1 MNLPHAVARAAANAA
16 TAVTEPAG
24 AVTGAVVGGAFGAI
38 KRAVNGVGLGNPHRH
53 RAGNDDRTSA
63 PPTTPTLKATAT
75 APSPRP
81 GPAATPGKPTT
92 INHND
97 TASIRAWARSNGHPV
112 SARGPIPAA
121 VRDAYNAAH

>member
-1 MNLPHAVARAAANAA
+1 MNLPRAVARAAGNAA
-16 TAVTEPAG
+16 TAVTEAVG
-24 AVTGAVVGGAFGAI
+24 AVTGAVVGGVFGAI
-38 KRAVNGVGLGNPHRH
+38 KGAVNGVGLGNPHRH

-63 PPTTPTLKATAT
+63 PRTTPALKDTAT

-81 GPAATPGKPTT
+81 GPAAPRGKPTT
-92 INHND
+92 ITRND
-97 TASIRAWARSNGHPV
+97 TASIRAWARSSGHPV

>member
-1 MNLPHAVARAAANAA
+1 MSLPRAVARAAGNAA
-16 TAVTEPAG
+16 TAMPEAAG

-38 KRAVNGVGLGNPHRH
+38 KGAVNGVCLGNPHRNNT
-53 RAGNDDRTSA
+53 GNDDRTSA
-63 PPTTPTLKATAT
+63 PRTTPALKDTAT

-81 GPAATPGKPTT
+81 GPAATRGKPTT
-92 INHND
+92 INRND
-97 TASIRAWARSNGHPV
+97 TASIRALARSSGHPV